1 MVINVYDGNSFG
13 PLIKWWQ
20 RRCRHIEARGKGQGH
35 EAREE
40 DEDTIRRSQESGKLS
55 WAPLFLKMIIIVHQE
70 HNHNVDEKES
80 IDYPHNNIKAI

>member
-13 PLIKWWQ
+13 QLIKWWQ
-20 RRCRHIEARGKGQGH
+20 RRCRHIEARGKGRGD

-55 WAPLFLKMIIIVHQE
+55 WAPLFVKMIIIHQK